1 MRHLHS
7 LSRRVSIKQQAAAV
21 LCLFM
26 LFAAAR
32 VVQAQSGR
40 RLPKSPP
47 VSVAPVP
54 EAKASPS
61 PSPSKTETPR
71 LTLYVGMSDSNFYM
85 NVPYYIYGAVRDA
98 FIQRLKE
105 ASSISVAGG
114 RQMNR
119 GEAVKRAK
127 GEEST
132 YVIFLQLEG
141 DSFDPRD
148 DRSNPDQSKLTIH
161 YTVFTPVTGKV
172 MTDGRV
178 YQRQYRVGRGG
189 VGLPSPNSRNSNY
202 SDYLLK
208 EAARDAADRVLE
220 EFNVYRP
227 SRGPRFF

>member
-1 MRHLHS
+1 MRHLHP
-7 LSRRVSIKQQAAAV
+7 LKERISIKRQAAAA
-21 LCLFM
+21 LCLLM
-26 LFAAAR
+26 LFAAASAVR
-32 VVQAQSGR
+32 AQSGR

-54 EAKASPS
+54 EAKASPT
-61 PSPSKTETPR
+61 PAAAKTETPR
-71 LTLYVGMSDSNFYM
+71 LTLYVGMSDSNLSM
-85 NVPYYIYGAVRDA
+85 NVSSYAYGAVRDG

-105 ASSISVAGG
+105 VSSINVTGG

-127 GEEST
+127 SEEST
-132 YVIFLQLEG
+132 YVVLLQLES
-141 DSFDPRD
+141 DSFDSRD
-148 DRSNPDQSKLTIH
+148 DGYNPDESKLTIH
-161 YTVFTPVTGKV
+161 YTVFTPVSGKV

-189 VGLPSPNSRNSNY
+189 VGLPSPTSRNPNY

-227 SRGPRFF
+227 SRGPRF